1 MKCSYCGN
9 ELEKGVEFCPE
20 CGMILGLNESREDKK
35 SEPEE
40 MEFKV
45 PEYTPN
51 VFQAIDVEEEEAPV
65 PAMELE
71 GNSNEEPVPV
81 TENIPEYVSQVPEY
95 SPVEFEDISSQTAV
109 EKAEA
114 QESLTVENEEAE
126 APGEVPAAET
136 EVLTAEANAAD
147 EEELVAPEYVPAPDM
162 PSEDDLDIRVPEE
175 EITYPEYEKYK
186 NAQNENEVITPTE
199 EDYEEIDSDDIYV
212 EPSKKK
218 NGVLAVF
225 LVIAVIC
232 VIVGGVYAVKNILPS
247 MGGKDETT
255 TTEAQQAGAA
265 SEEDTTEAEDTT
277 EVEWT
282 ESRPE
287 EFIGENGKKIYKD
300 DEGNYYYYD
309 NDGTRHPYEEST
321 SEEDTTEA
329 EEDTT
334 VADDEDET
342 TEEEITTTEK
352 VTEEEPTTAP
362 TTTAPSTI
370 VPSTTKPVTTT
381 RPSTTK
387 PTTTKP
393 SNTDPYGI
401 NDVPVKKPTKMY
413 GKTFTLYCTAEG
425 VILRNAPSK
434 SSERVLYLSK
444 GADLTVYA
452 KENGYYYVRSNRYGV
467 YGWVSASY
475 TSESRPE
482 SETTKVHKNTVTP
495 DKKYS
500 KAETKITTNGLNLRK
515 GPGTDYDVITLIPK
529 NYPVKVIGY
538 KTGVSGWVYVT
549 DITYGNSGWVSSAY
563 LK

>member
-9 ELEKGVEFCPE
+9 ELEKGADFCPE
-20 CGMILGLNESREDKK
+20 CGMILGLSESREEEKNK
-35 SEPEE
+35 TEEPE
-40 MEFKV
+40 FTV

-51 VFQAIDVEEEEAPV
+51 VFKAIDVEEEEPAV

-71 GNSNEEPVPV
+71 SDGKEEEVPV
-81 TENIPEYVSQVPEY
+81 TENIPEYVSEVPEY
-95 SPVEFEDISSQTAV
+95 TPTDFEDISSQSQEDAAV
-109 EKAEA
+109 VAEA
-114 QESLTVENEEAE
+114 EEE
-126 APGEVPAAET
+126 
-136 EVLTAEANAAD
+136 TAENPVSAD
-147 EEELVAPEYVPAPDM
+147 VPDEELVAPEYIPAPDM
-162 PSEDDLDIRVPEE
+162 PDENELDIRVPEE
-175 EITYPEYEKYK
+175 KITYPEYEKYK
-186 NAQNENEVITPTE
+186 NSQAENEVINPVE

-247 MGGKDETT
+247 TGNTDETT
-255 TTEAQQAGAA
+255 TTEAQQAGAVSQDDTTEEDA
-265 SEEDTTEAEDTT
+265 TEAEEDTTEAE
-277 EVEWT
+277 
-282 ESRPE
+282 
-287 EFIGENGKKIYKD
+287 G
-300 DEGNYYYYD
+300 
-309 NDGTRHPYEEST
+309 
-321 SEEDTTEA
+321 DTTEA

-334 VADDEDET
+334 VSEEEDTTLAGDVSEDET
-342 TEEEITTTEK
+342 TAEEVTQDEEEESTTSS
-352 VTEEEPTTAP
+352 TT
-362 TTTAPSTI
+362 

-381 RPSTTK
+381 VPATTARPSTTRPSTTK
-387 PTTTKP
+387 PSTA
-393 SNTDPYGI
+393 DPYGI
-401 NDVPVKKPTKMY
+401 NNVEVKKPAKMN

-434 SSERVLYLSK
+434 NSERVLYLSK

-500 KAETKITTNGLNLRK
+500 KAETKITANGLNLRK
-515 GPGTDYDVITLIPK
+515 GPGTDYDVIVLIPK

-538 KTGVSGWVYVT
+538 KNGVSGWVYVT
-549 DITYGNSGWVSSAY
+549 DMTYGHSGWVSAAY